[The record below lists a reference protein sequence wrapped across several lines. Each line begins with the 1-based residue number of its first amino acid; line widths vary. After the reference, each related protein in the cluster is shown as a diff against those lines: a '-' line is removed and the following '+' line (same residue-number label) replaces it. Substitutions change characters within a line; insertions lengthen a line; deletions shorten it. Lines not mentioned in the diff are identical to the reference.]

1 MADQSL
7 TRRIDPTSPP
17 PQDHT
22 ETARKAGTGRDSEAM
37 RFGLFGGADAPRAR
51 GRRPRP
57 AAFVSTS
64 RPASKRNASGSGG
77 LRLDTVYGLLALT
90 RIATM
95 TGDRIHARDL
105 LARAERQL
113 AVCPDP
119 GILRD
124 RIEREQGMSPRRAAH
139 ARSLAD
145 DLSDRELDVLRLLP
159 TRLSLPEIASELYVS
174 PNTVKTHVRHVYE
187 KLRVSSRTEAVTRAR
202 ELHLR

>member
-1 MADQSL
+1 MADQGL

-17 PQDHT
+17 PQDPT
-22 ETARKAGTGRDSEAM
+22 ETASEAGTGRDSEATASACSAAPM
-37 RFGLFGGADAPRAR
+37 RHEPGPAT
-51 GRRPRP
+51 RP

-77 LRLDTVYGLLALT
+77 LRLDTVYGLLALK

-95 TGDRIHARDL
+95 TGERIQARDL

-124 RIEREQGMSPRRAAH
+124 RVEREQGMSPRRAAH

-159 TRLSLPEIASELYVS
+159 TRLSLREIASELYVS

-187 KLRVSSRTEAVTRAR
+187 KLRVSSRTQAVTRAR
-202 ELHLR
+202 ELHLL